1 MDLASQL
8 EQVFAERERIA
19 DEILTN
25 KQAVIDY
32 DRRRNSNREGL
43 RQFKH
48 LLTDKKAWINMGNMF
63 IKLPVE
69 DAKKHIE
76 REQNELSEKIDTA
89 RATIKNKTQVL
100 EKMEGKDRLKGFD
113 LKAISSDDLYGI
125 TRK

>member
-8 EQVFAERERIA
+8 EQAFAERERIA

-43 RQFKH
+43 RQFKN
-48 LLTDKKAWINMGNMF
+48 LRSGKFLYKKAWINMGNMF

-69 DAKKHIE
+69 DAKTHIE
-76 REQNELSEKIDTA
+76 RGE
-89 RATIKNKTQVL
+89 
-100 EKMEGKDRLKGFD
+100 
-113 LKAISSDDLYGI
+113 
-125 TRK
+125 